1 MKSIQKIITYCLCL
15 LVFVLSLAGCNN
27 ESAAN
32 IILDQATSVL
42 NVTNGAAESS
52 VNDQERDDYP
62 NEAKGTVHVYALNIG
77 QGDAFLV
84 KVGNEYSL
92 IDTGDVAHRPNIVA
106 QLQQLGVKKFKNI
119 IITHGYY
126 VFFLFFFSISKNF
139 EIENVYD
146 NGIITKTTV
155 ENSYRRIIE
164 KNHIRHHSLHKGDV
178 VDFGSNSTFIVYAP
192 WEDVIKDS
200 KGKPDLNNNS
210 IVGKFKF
217 GKFSMLFTGDAEK
230 IEEAR
235 LVKEQNSK
243 LFARVL
249 KVAHHGSDHSS
260 PTKFIRSVLPEIGVI
275 SVGLHN
281 SYNHPGDKTLARLQ
295 QEKVSIYR
303 TDTMGIVHISTDGKA
318 WQVETE
324 R

>member
-1 MKSIQKIITYCLCL
+1 M
-15 LVFVLSLAGCNN
+15 
-27 ESAAN
+27 
-32 IILDQATSVL
+32 
-42 NVTNGAAESS
+42 
-52 VNDQERDDYP
+52 
-62 NEAKGTVHVYALNIG
+62 
-77 QGDAFLV
+77 
-84 KVGNEYSL
+84 
-92 IDTGDVAHRPNIVA
+92 
-106 QLQQLGVKKFKNI
+106 
-119 IITHGYY
+119 
-126 VFFLFFFSISKNF
+126 
-139 EIENVYD
+139 
-146 NGIITKTTV
+146 
-155 ENSYRRIIE
+155 IE

-178 VDFGSNSTFIVYAP
+178 VEFGSNSTFIVYAP

-217 GKFSMLFTGDAEK
+217 GKFSMLFTGDAKK

-260 PTKFIRSVLPEIGVI
+260 PTKFIRSVRPEIGVI